1 METESFKVLAKSV
14 DYGVH
19 QVATEHTKL
28 LTQSFDYGS
37 RDWLATNANSK
48 ECIVQMPKQS
58 TDSLYR

>member
-1 METESFKVLAKSV
+1 MENERVKVLAKSV

-28 LTQSFDYGS
+28 LKQSSDYKS

-48 ECIVQMPKQS
+48 VCIVQMPKQS